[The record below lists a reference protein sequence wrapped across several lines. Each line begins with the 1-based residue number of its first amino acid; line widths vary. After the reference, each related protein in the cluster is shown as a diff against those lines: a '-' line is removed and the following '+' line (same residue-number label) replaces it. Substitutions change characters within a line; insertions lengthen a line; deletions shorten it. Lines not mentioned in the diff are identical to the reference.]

1 MMEPAAAGIPGDLPT
16 IVRGIVQ
23 PGLTKRKRSPVRM
36 NDTDTKIRVF
46 LLDDHEVVR
55 QGLKTFL
62 EYSGDIEVVGES
74 ALASEATA
82 RIPAL
87 RTQVAILDARLP
99 DGSGIDVCRAV
110 RAVDPTIRALI
121 LTSYDDDEALFAAI
135 MAGASGYILKEATGQ
150 DLIGAVHHVA
160 AGHSLIDPLMTER
173 VLDRV
178 RNGPETAPELATL
191 TEQELKLLELVA
203 EGLTNRQI
211 GERMFLAEKTVK
223 NYVSTMLQK
232 LGLERRTQAAVLAS
246 RLLSDHPRS

>member
-1 MMEPAAAGIPGDLPT
+1 MASFM
-16 IVRGIVQ
+16 
-23 PGLTKRKRSPVRM
+23 S
-36 NDTDTKIRVF
+36 DTQSTIRVY

-62 EYSGDIEVVGES
+62 ESSGDIEVIGES
-74 ALASEATA
+74 GLASEAAA

-87 RTQVAILDARLP
+87 RTDVAILDARLP
-99 DGSGIDVCRAV
+99 DGSGIDVCRIV
-110 RAVDPTIRALI
+110 RGVDPHIRALI

-150 DLIGAVHHVA
+150 DLIGAVRHVA
-160 AGHSLIDPLMTER
+160 AGHSLIDPILTER

-178 RNGPETAPELATL
+178 RNGPETAPELANL

-223 NYVSTMLQK
+223 NYVSAMLAK
-232 LGLERRTQAAVLAS
+232 LGLERRTQAAVFAAKHLNT
-246 RLLSDHPRS
+246 

>member
-1 MMEPAAAGIPGDLPT
+1 MASFM
-16 IVRGIVQ
+16 
-23 PGLTKRKRSPVRM
+23 S
-36 NDTDTKIRVF
+36 DTQSTIRVY

-62 EYSGDIEVVGES
+62 ESSGDIEVIGES
-74 ALASEATA
+74 GLASEAAA

-87 RTQVAILDARLP
+87 RTDVAILDARLP
-99 DGSGIDVCRAV
+99 DGSGIDVCRIV
-110 RAVDPTIRALI
+110 RGVDPHIRALI

-150 DLIGAVHHVA
+150 DLIGAVRHVA
-160 AGHSLIDPLMTER
+160 AGHSLIDPILTER

-178 RNGPETAPELATL
+178 RNGPETAPELANL

-223 NYVSTMLQK
+223 NYVSSLLTK
-232 LGLERRTQAAVLAS
+232 LGLERRTQAAVFAVKLQG
-246 RLLSDHPRS
+246 RP

>member
-1 MMEPAAAGIPGDLPT
+1 MNDT
-16 IVRGIVQ
+16 
-23 PGLTKRKRSPVRM
+23 RSPVR
-36 NDTDTKIRVF
+36 VY

-55 QGLKTFL
+55 QGLRTLL
-62 EYSGDIEVVGES
+62 ESSGDIEVIGES
-74 ALASEATA
+74 ALASEAAA

-87 RTQVAILDARLP
+87 RTDVAILDARLP
-99 DGSGIDVCRAV
+99 DGSGIEVCRIV
-110 RAVDPTIRALI
+110 RGVDPTIRALI

-135 MAGASGYILKEATGQ
+135 MAGASGYIRKEATGQ

-160 AGHSLIDPLMTER
+160 SGHSLIDPILTER

-178 RNGPETAPELATL
+178 RNGPETAPELAGL

-223 NYVSTMLQK
+223 NYVSTMLGK

-246 RLLSDHPRS
+246 RLLSDRPHP